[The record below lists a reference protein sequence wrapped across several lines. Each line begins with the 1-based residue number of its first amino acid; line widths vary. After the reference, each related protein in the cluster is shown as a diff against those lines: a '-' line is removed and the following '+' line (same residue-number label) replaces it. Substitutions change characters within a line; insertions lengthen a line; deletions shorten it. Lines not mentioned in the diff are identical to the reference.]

1 VKLVVAFSSEKRS
14 KLTVEVAAQ
23 QAKALNAELI
33 LLRIVPDPQKV
44 GVVAQLISTER
55 PYDKA
60 TAQVNEVADRLRS
73 EGVNATGIVKMG
85 EVARGIIEYSQE
97 LKADIIFVGTQSIK
111 GSQIFM
117 MEKDPIVHY
126 LVDHSPIS
134 LCLVRP
140 ESPE

>member
-1 VKLVVAFSSEKRS
+1 MKLVVAFSSEKRS